1 MNDIRNNTIK
11 AIERNKK
18 TLANLIQKKE
28 NLEVLIRQYRQKIEN
43 QEYHLSKLPPETE
56 KDNQA

>member
-1 MNDIRNNTIK
+1 MNDIRTNTIK

-18 TLANLIQKKE
+18 TLADMIRKKE
-28 NLEVLIRQYRQKIEN
+28 NLEVLIRQYQQKIEN

-56 KDNQA
+56 EDNKA